1 MFNKSGGMT
10 GDMLLKV
17 IELCWLSVL
26 IEAGM
31 TPENPFVFFCDG
43 HGSRLNIAMS
53 KKCREWGLI
62 IYAGIPH
69 STHLWQPHDT
79 VSFGIFKSLLR
90 SERVKVMQWLSKTF
104 DLGGRR

>member
-17 IELCWLSVL
+17 IELCWLPVL

-43 HGSRLNIAMS
+43 HGSRLNIAML

-79 VSFGIFKSLLR
+79 VSFGILSRCSDPSASR
-90 SERVKVMQWLSKTF
+90 SCS
-104 DLGGRR
+104 G